1 MIKGDQK
8 NCCATV
14 ERLEGINLVNMQ
26 NKNKHKTNTEPKR
39 RGEMMVDIL
48 VPHSFV

>member
-1 MIKGDQK
+1 MIKGDQE

-26 NKNKHKTNTEPKR
+26 NKNKQKSTQNKYRT
-39 RGEMMVDIL
+39 
-48 VPHSFV
+48 